1 MFCLASIPNLSALKI
16 SFKSYFERSVG
27 NVVSFIDCGFV
38 FTTDYFE
45 ADVMPEEKNSKMKN
59 FFEKS
64 RINFKLGNNYMM

>member
-1 MFCLASIPNLSALKI
+1 MI

-27 NVVSFIDCGFV
+27 NVVSFIHYGFA

-45 ADVMPEEKNSKMKN
+45 AVVMPGEKNSKMKI

-64 RINFKLGNNYMM
+64 RINLKLGNNYMM